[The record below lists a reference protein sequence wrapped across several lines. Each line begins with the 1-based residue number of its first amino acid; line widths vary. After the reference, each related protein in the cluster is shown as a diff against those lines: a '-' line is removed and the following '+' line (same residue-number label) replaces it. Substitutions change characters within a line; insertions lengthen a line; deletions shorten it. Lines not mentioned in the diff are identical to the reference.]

1 MGTPL
6 TSVAGIGPAAATIL
20 ARHGFDSAERLAAS
34 RVEKLVAVPG
44 FGPVRAAATLR
55 AARALV
61 GEVALAAADRN
72 QDKKKKGK
80 KGGKGNKAKRAAS
93 QGKDPG
99 KSKSPRKGKNGDKKR
114 AKKGEKGEKGKKA
127 KKGKKSKG
135 ANKR

>member
-6 TSVAGIGPAAATIL
+6 TSVAGIGPAAAAIL

-34 RVEKLVAVPG
+34 RVEALVEVPG

-61 GEVALAAADRN
+61 GEVATDRN

-93 QGKDPG
+93 QGKGPG

-114 AKKGEKGEKGKKA
+114 ARKGGKGGKGKKA